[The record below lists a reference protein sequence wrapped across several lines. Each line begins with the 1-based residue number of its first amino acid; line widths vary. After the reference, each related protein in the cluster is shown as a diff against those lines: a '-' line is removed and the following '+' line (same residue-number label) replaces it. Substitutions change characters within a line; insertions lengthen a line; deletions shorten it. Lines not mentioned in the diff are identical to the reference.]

1 MRHRARDGRGRRIG
15 LEPTRDPGLARAIR
29 DAEGRGPS
37 RARLELL
44 GARIAVAAWAA
55 LETRRDCAWWEW
67 MTRWAR
73 AEVAMASA
81 AAIVA
86 LVAGNM
92 TGAWRADPARST
104 VVPAVSEASAARE
117 PLGTAG
123 VDSVVARSLAAGTS
137 SEQVMNALVGPASKE
152 WLFTATVVR

>member
-1 MRHRARDGRGRRIG
+1 
-15 LEPTRDPGLARAIR
+15 
-29 DAEGRGPS
+29 
-37 RARLELL
+37 
-44 GARIAVAAWAA
+44 
-55 LETRRDCAWWEW
+55 
-67 MTRWAR
+67 
-73 AEVAMASA
+73 MASA